1 MTKRILVVEDQGDN
15 RQILRDL
22 LGSVG
27 YEMTEAWDGAAAVAA
42 AKEQRPDLILM
53 DIQMPV
59 MDGYEATRRIRAAQ
73 AAGERGFPS
82 EMHIVAMT
90 ANAMSGDREA
100 CIAAG
105 MDDYLPKPVRPDS
118 LRQVLQKYLAD
129 GHGLQGVEARQVA

>member
-1 MTKRILVVEDQGDN
+1 ML
-15 RQILRDL
+15 ILRNLGYAADL
-22 LGSVG
+22 AADGC
-27 YEMTEAWDGAAAVAA
+27 EALEAMRRKTYRLV
-42 AKEQRPDLILM
+42 LM
-53 DIQMPV
+53 DAQMPV